1 VKNVEVWTVGHSTHE
16 ADDFIKLLQ
25 GHGIN
30 MLIDV
35 RTKPSSRKP
44 HFVRDNLIRLVR
56 GNGIDYRFGGTVLG
70 GLNKVKIGEKL
81 FITKMDTIVGFAEDG
96 LRVAM
101 MCSEGKPCECHRAGK
116 LTAWLHRHREHVR
129 TTHILT
135 DGSTVDAREYEP
147 QVKKVVVWPE
157 FETDAKGKLIL

>member
-1 VKNVEVWTVGHSTHE
+1 MEVWTIGHSNHGPE
-16 ADDFIKLLQ
+16 RFIELLKM
-25 GHGIN
+25 HNIT
-30 MLIDV
+30 MLVDV
-35 RTKPSSRKP
+35 RTKPNSRMP

-56 GNGIDYRFGGTVLG
+56 SNGIDYRFGGSVLG

-81 FITKMDTIVGFAEDG
+81 FITKMDTILEFTAEG
-96 LRVAM
+96 HRVAM

-116 LTAWLHRHREHVR
+116 LTAWYHRHREDVK

-135 DGSTVDAREYEP
+135 DGSTVDARNYEP

-157 FETDAKGKLIL
+157 FDTDAKGKLVL